1 MNLGTNIKISLANIL
16 TSKLRSALTLLGV
29 LVGTASVVALV
40 SSGQLATEHA
50 LAQFKTL
57 GTDLLAVSIQTR
69 AGTQTKIQQREKLTV
84 AQAEQLVGA
93 SPSISRVAPYTINFA
108 NISYA
113 GHKVQAGVVGATKA
127 LADITKITTKQGRF
141 ITSLDGGENYAV
153 LGEKVAKQLHDF
165 GLFNPIGKQIQVGKH
180 EFTIIG
186 VANAWQ
192 ESLFMY
198 ANINQGIIIP
208 IQTSLRL
215 NKYVNISNILFQL
228 KHGSDIAKIENSLR
242 REVQFMLPNKQLFF
256 RSAEELLTSM
266 RKQRQTFTLM
276 LGAIGGISLLVG
288 GIGVMNIMLVS
299 VIERRRE
306 IGIRMAIGAKRRNIQ
321 TMFLT
326 EAVVLTC
333 FGGILGI
340 IVGIIVSLL
349 IAEFSHWGFHLFLLP
364 PAVGFLVSVFVGV
377 FFGFYPAY
385 KAARLDPIETLRAE

>member
-1 MNLGTNIKISLANIL
+1 MNLVTNIRISLANIL

-40 SSGQLATEHA
+40 SSGELATEHA

-57 GTDLLAVSIQTR
+57 GTDLLAVSIQTHV
-69 AGTQTKIQQREKLTV
+69 GTQTKTQKQQKLTV
-84 AQAEQLVGA
+84 AEAEQLVNV
-93 SPSISRVAPYTINFA
+93 SPGITNAAPYTINFA
-108 NISYA
+108 NINYA
-113 GHKVQAGVVGATKA
+113 GHKVQTGIIGATKT
-127 LADITKITTKQGRF
+127 LANIAKITIKQGRF
-141 ITSLDGGENYAV
+141 ISKLDGAEKYVV
-153 LGEKVAKQLHDF
+153 LGDKIAKQLHSF
-165 GLFNPIGKQIQVGKH
+165 GLFNPIGKQIQVGQN

-198 ANINQGIIIP
+198 ANINQNIIVP
-208 IQTSLRL
+208 IQSSLQM
-215 NKYVNISNILFQL
+215 NKYVNIDNILFQL
-228 KHGSDIAKIENSLR
+228 HHKANIKSVENSLR
-242 REVQFMLPNKQLFF
+242 KQVQLMLPNKQLFF

-266 RKQRQTFTLM
+266 KKQRGIFTLM
-276 LGAIGGISLLVG
+276 LGAIGSISLIVG

-306 IGIRMAIGAKRRNIQ
+306 IGIRMAVGAKRRNIQ

-326 EAVVLTC
+326 EAVVLTI

-340 IVGIIVSLL
+340 IVGIIISLL
-349 IAEFSHWGFHLFLLP
+349 IAEFSHWGFHLFLFP
-364 PAVGFLVSVFVGV
+364 PAVGFLVSVLVGI

-385 KAARLDPIETLRAE
+385 QASRLDPIETLRSE